1 MNDEAPTPVTPAEE
15 RRAMIRWSLAVVAV
29 LLLSSGVQIAFMM
42 IASGD
47 PSSVAEPDYYQK
59 AIAWDATRA
68 QRALNEALGWQAE
81 ILASELRSGRRAIEI
96 RLADKEQRPLEGATL
111 SLVTFHK
118 ARAAQTLSATL
129 SATETPG
136 VYTTELPL
144 RRPGRWE
151 VRLEAKRGEDRFT
164 LKRDVDI

>member
-1 MNDEAPTPVTPAEE
+1 MDGEEDRLAQKGEA
-15 RRAMIRWSLAVVAV
+15 RAAA
-29 LLLSSGVQIAFMM
+29 
-42 IASGD
+42 
-47 PSSVAEPDYYQK
+47 
-59 AIAWDATRA
+59 
-68 QRALNEALGWQAE
+68 
-81 ILASELRSGRRAIEI
+81 
-96 RLADKEQRPLEGATL
+96 LADKEQRPLEGATL